1 MARLVKI
8 AYGMT
13 SEQFRDDGPRTAEL
27 LDRVDELVAAGV
39 LNGDQLNCAD
49 LQIATSLALVEY
61 RLDVREQLRGRPAS
75 ELLDRVLPDA
85 G

>member
-13 SEQFRDDGPRTAEL
+13 SEQFRDDRTRIAEM
-27 LDRVDELVAAGV
+27 LDRVDVLIAEGV
-39 LNGDQLNCAD
+39 LNGERLNCAD

-61 RLDVREQLRGRPAS
+61 RLDVRADLHRRPAR
-75 ELLDRVLPDA
+75 ELMERVLPER